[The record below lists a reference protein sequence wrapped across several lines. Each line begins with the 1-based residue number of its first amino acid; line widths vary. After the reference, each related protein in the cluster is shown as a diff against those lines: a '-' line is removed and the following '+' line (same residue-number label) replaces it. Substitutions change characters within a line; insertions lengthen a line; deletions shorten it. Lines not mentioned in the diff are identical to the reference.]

1 MSIAGI
7 SHSNG
12 DPDTDH
18 WKGDPVAGGVCE
30 VSYNPEKGI
39 LFDWKGKNED
49 SSKKYFFDITE
60 DLQKPLEESGVLDE
74 LIGKKNTYFEIDSK
88 CPKSSMLP
96 KVQEKLPANSLLQKG
111 TWAYVGSPSKDS
123 ERYFYWTSVDT
134 NKVGAGQKIPVI
146 ISTADGKYYVSEST
160 TANRTGS
167 GSPYVAISGHLTQ
180 ADYKKIIANGQK
192 YDSLQKAY
200 DAYEKELTDGNYQQY
215 KNTLQ

>member
-12 DPDTDH
+12 DPDTVH

-30 VSYNPEKGI
+30 VSYDPKTGI

-49 SSKKYFFDITE
+49 SSKKYFFDINE
-60 DLQKPLEESGVLDE
+60 DLQKPLKESGVLDD
-74 LIGKKNTYFEIDSK
+74 LIRQNNKYFEIDSK
-88 CPKSSMLP
+88 CQKSSMLP
-96 KVQEKLPANSLLQKG
+96 KVQANLQANSLLQKG
-111 TWAYVGSPSKDS
+111 TWAYVGSPSEAS

-146 ISTADGKYYVSEST
+146 ISTADGKYYVSDST
-160 TANRTGS
+160 TADRTGS
-167 GSPYVAISGHLTQ
+167 GPSYVAISGHLTQ
-180 ADYKKIIANGQK
+180 ADNKKIIANGQK
-192 YDSLQKAY
+192 YDSLQEAY
-200 DAYEKELTDGNYQQY
+200 DAYEKELTDGKYKQY

>member
-30 VSYNPEKGI
+30 VSYDPKKGI

-74 LIGKKNTYFEIDSK
+74 LISKKNTYFEIDSK

-96 KVQEKLPANSLLQKG
+96 KVQAKLPANSLLQKG
-111 TWAYVGSPSKDS
+111 TWAYVGSPSKAS

-134 NKVGAGQKIPVI
+134 NKVGADQKIPVI
-146 ISTADGKYYVSEST
+146 ISTADGMYYVSEST

-180 ADYKKIIANGQK
+180 ADYKKIIADGQN
-192 YDSLQKAY
+192 YNTLQEAY
-200 DAYEKELTDGNYQQY
+200 DAYEKELTDGEYQKY